1 MNADEFRDY
10 ILGFIFFK
18 YLSERMNIYANSVLV
33 EDGIDFKDIDEDTE
47 EGKAYLEA
55 VSDATLDAEYGVRAV
70 VGVCSERPIL
80 LKNSVFGKIGEI
92 FVRTAPPT
100 FRSEGFG
107 QIGLLPLMW
116 QLTAPHRRSHLTFR
130 YRGFFPKNHNI

>member
-47 EGKAYLEA
+47 EGKAYPEA

-70 VGVCSERPIL
+70 VGVCSERPLAAVHLIY
-80 LKNSVFGKIGEI
+80 
-92 FVRTAPPT
+92 
-100 FRSEGFG
+100 
-107 QIGLLPLMW
+107 
-116 QLTAPHRRSHLTFR
+116 RRGGAAFA
-130 YRGFFPKNHNI
+130 